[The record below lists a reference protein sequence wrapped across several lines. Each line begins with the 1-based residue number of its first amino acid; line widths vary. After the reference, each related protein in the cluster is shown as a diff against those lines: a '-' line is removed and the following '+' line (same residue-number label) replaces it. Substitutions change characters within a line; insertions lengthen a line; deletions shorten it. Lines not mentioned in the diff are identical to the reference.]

1 MKTKLL
7 LVLAVIA
14 ILVNLLFEVDLSV
27 EDVNSSNFQKSLK

>member
-7 LVLAVIA
+7 LVLAVIT

-27 EDVNSSNFQKSLK
+27 EDVNSSNFQRSLK

>member
-7 LVLAVIA
+7 LVLAVIT